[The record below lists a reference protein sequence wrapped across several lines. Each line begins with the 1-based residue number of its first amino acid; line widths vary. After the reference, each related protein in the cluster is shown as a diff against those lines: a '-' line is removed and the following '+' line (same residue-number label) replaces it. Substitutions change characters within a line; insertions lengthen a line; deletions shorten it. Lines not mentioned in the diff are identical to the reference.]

1 MKVIYLGPTE
11 PHTLD
16 EGKEY
21 EVISEE
27 DGWYRIVDKSGEDYL
42 YPKDEFKILED
53 SHKIWGVSVLYNLEG
68 ERKIENLTIKTGS
81 TLTEYAEK
89 LQKLEK

>member
-1 MKVIYLGPTE
+1 MKVVYLSPTE

-27 DGWYRIVDKSGEDYL
+27 YGWYRIVDKSGEDYL
-42 YPKDEFKILED
+42 YPKEQFKLVED
-53 SHKIWGVSVLYNLEG
+53 SNK
-68 ERKIENLTIKTGS
+68 KQ
-81 TLTEYAEK
+81 EK
-89 LQKLEK
+89 

>member
-1 MKVIYLGPTE
+1 MKVVYLGPTE
-11 PHTLD
+11 PHTFD

-42 YPKDEFKILED
+42 YPKSEFKIIED
-53 SHKIWGVSVLYNLEG
+53 K
-68 ERKIENLTIKTGS
+68 
-81 TLTEYAEK
+81 
-89 LQKLEK
+89 

>member
-1 MKVIYLGPTE
+1 MCQKITGVTTLANSRIAKLHWYQYLEVGKVEFKVKRFIKLGPSE

-27 DGWYRIVDKSGEDYL
+27 YGWYRIVDKSGEDYQ
-42 YPKDEFKILED
+42 YPKEEFKIVED
-53 SHKIWGVSVLYNLEG
+53 K
-68 ERKIENLTIKTGS
+68 
-81 TLTEYAEK
+81 
-89 LQKLEK
+89 

>member
-1 MKVIYLGPTE
+1 MKVVYLGHSE

-27 DGWYRIVDKSGEDYL
+27 YGWYRIVDKSGEDYL
-42 YPKDEFKILED
+42 YPKEEFKIVED
-53 SHKIWGVSVLYNLEG
+53 K
-68 ERKIENLTIKTGS
+68 
-81 TLTEYAEK
+81 
-89 LQKLEK
+89 

>member
-1 MKVIYLGPTE
+1 MKVIYLGSTE

-53 SHKIWGVSVLYNLEG
+53 SHKI
-68 ERKIENLTIKTGS
+68 
-81 TLTEYAEK
+81 
-89 LQKLEK
+89 